1 MKTRFVQDGLS
12 AAQEMGVFIGDDGTP
27 MRLDTG
33 ETAFFER
40 QLEAVEQR
48 LYEKKLRELKYRRH
62 IPVSNADGPGAA
74 SITYYLYTKT
84 GMAKIIANPSDDLP
98 RADVY
103 ASRHTAMVHSV
114 GTSFGYSTREL
125 RHAQFA
131 NVPLEMQKADSA
143 RRTIRERENEI
154 AWTGDANYNIFGFLN
169 NPNIPVQEMPLNAG
183 ATSRT
188 WANKTPNEIIA
199 DVRLLVSGIRQT
211 TNGVH
216 EGNTMLLPIEQYDII
231 AETPRSDLSDTTIL
245 EFLTKPGNSFGLNE
259 IDWLT
264 ELKGA
269 GVGGT
274 DMIAVYEK
282 DPEVLEARIPM
293 EMQNLPPQA
302 RNLEFLVP
310 VEAENAGVVVRYPLA
325 CSFGYGI

>member
-1 MKTRFVQDGLS
+1 MTTRFVQDGLN
-12 AAQEMGVFIGDDGTP
+12 AAQEMGVFVKDDGSL

-48 LYEKKLRELKYRRH
+48 LYEKKLRELKYRRL
-62 IPVSNADGPGAA
+62 IPVSNADGPGAQ
-74 SITYYLYTKT
+74 SITFYLYTKT

-103 ASRHTAMVHSV
+103 ASRHTALVHSV

-143 RRTIRERENEI
+143 RRTIREKENDI
-154 AWTGDANYNIFGFLN
+154 AWNGDANYNILGFLN
-169 NPNIPVQEMPLNAG
+169 NPNIPVQEMPQNAG

-188 WANKTPNEIIA
+188 WANKTPTEIIN
-199 DVRLLVSGIRQT
+199 DIQLLVTGIRDT

-216 EGNTMLLPIEQYDII
+216 SGDTMLLPIDQYNII
-231 AETPRSDLSDTTIL
+231 ALLPRSDHSDMTIL
-245 EFLTKPGNSFGLNE
+245 EYITKPGNSFGLSTVE
-259 IDWLT
+259 WLT

-274 DMIAVYEK
+274 DMMAVYEK

>member
-1 MKTRFVQDGLS
+1 MKTRFVKDGIEV
-12 AAQEMGVFIGDDGTP
+12 AKQIGAFIGDNDSSI
-27 MRLDTG
+27 RNDAG

-48 LYEKKLRELKYRRH
+48 LYEKKLRELKYRRLL
-62 IPVSNADGPGAA
+62 PVSNVDGPGAQT
-74 SITYYLYTKT
+74 ITYYMYTKV

-98 RADVY
+98 RSDVY
-103 ASRHTAMVHSV
+103 ASRNTAMVHSI

-125 RHAQFA
+125 RNAQFA
-131 NVPLEMQKADSA
+131 GVPLEMQKADAA
-143 RRTIRERENEI
+143 RRTIREKENDI
-154 AWTGDANYNIFGFLN
+154 AWNGDTNYNIIGFLN
-169 NPNIPVQEMPLNAG
+169 NPNIPVQQMPLNG
-183 ATSRT
+183 GSTSRL
-188 WANKTPNEIIA
+188 WADKTPAEIIN
-199 DVRLLVSGIRQT
+199 DIQLLVTGIRDT

-216 EGNTMLLPIEQYDII
+216 SGDTLLLPIAQYNTL
-231 AETPRSDLSDTTIL
+231 ATTPRSDNSDLTIL
-245 EFLTKPGNSFGLNE
+245 EYITKPGNSFGLTT

-274 DMIAVYEK
+274 DMMALYEK
-282 DPEVLEARIPM
+282 DPEVLECRIPM